1 MNEASIEVN
10 CAEAL
15 GPAYDV
21 THLKGIREYKVDLV
35 QKVFLSGKL
44 GPDVSFELSI
54 SISFIYF
61 WSNKLFIYC
70 INTGYKIPSIYQE
83 IKVFYFHF

>member
-15 GPAYDV
+15 GPTCDV

-35 QKVFLSGKL
+35 
-44 GPDVSFELSI
+44 
-54 SISFIYF
+54 
-61 WSNKLFIYC
+61 
-70 INTGYKIPSIYQE
+70 
-83 IKVFYFHF
+83 